1 MRFQKFDICDGVL
14 KRVCPHTGNDRQA
27 LCMILCQVEDLYLLF
42 VSQAWGL
49 TCSSERYE
57 KIDPAGHLSVNQCCK
72 RLIIHFAVLER
83 SYQRSSAAF
92 ES

>member
-14 KRVCPHTGNDRQA
+14 KRVCSHTGNYRQSGR
-27 LCMILCQVEDLYLLF
+27 MILCQMKNVDLLLIC
-42 VSQAWGL
+42 QAWSL

-57 KIDPAGHLSVNQCCK
+57 EIDSAGHLSVNQCCK
-72 RLIIHFAVLER
+72 RLIVHFSISER
-83 SYQRSSAAF
+83 SYECCSAAF